1 MQSVEEELV
10 HIEDYVEQALF
21 YARSNTVE
29 KDYIVKRILVK
40 DIVSS
45 VIKRN
50 AKRLIEGKVSIV
62 MNDLDAVVF
71 TDPKWVEFILHQI
84 VSNAV
89 KYRSKKSSSLSF
101 SVLEGENELHL
112 RISDNGIGIPAQ
124 DISKVFDKGFTGANG
139 RRYAKSTGLGLY
151 LCRKLCR
158 KLGLKIRLSSQVGT
172 GTTVE
177 VIFPKSEMFLM
188 EHETRLEMER

>member
-89 KYRSKKSSSLSF
+89 KYRSKKSPSLSF